1 MANMILDSYT
11 FDKNPSEMSMVEE
24 DKFASSLL
32 TYTSV
37 AYFSWGSTI
46 VGKIITLRW
55 GGMTTTQFDTLQ
67 TKYEADAEVVWE
79 PNQGDSA
86 DRTFNVE
93 ISRLTGS
100 YHISLLD
107 SASDRVN
114 VEMDLVIMSEV

>member
-11 FDKNPSEMSMVEE
+11 FDKNPGKMTMVEK

-37 AYFSWGSTI
+37 AYFSWGATL
-46 VGKIITLRW
+46 VGKVITLSW

-67 TKYEADAEVVWE
+67 NKYEADTEVVWE

-86 DRTFNVE
+86 DRTYNVE
-93 ISRLTGS
+93 MSRLVGE

-107 SASDRVN
+107 SASDRIN

>member
-11 FDKNPSEMSMVEE
+11 FAKQPSEMTMIEK

-37 AYFSWGSTI
+37 AYFSWGTTL

-67 TKYEADAEVVWE
+67 SKYEADAEVVWE

-86 DRTFNVE
+86 DRSFNVE
-93 ISRLTGS
+93 ISRLVGG
-100 YHISLLD
+100 YHMSLLD
-107 SASDRVN
+107 SADYRID